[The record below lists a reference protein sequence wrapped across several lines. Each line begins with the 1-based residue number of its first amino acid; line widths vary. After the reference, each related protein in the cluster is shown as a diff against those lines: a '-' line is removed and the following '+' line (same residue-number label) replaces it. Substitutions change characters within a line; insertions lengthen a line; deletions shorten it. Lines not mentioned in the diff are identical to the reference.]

1 MKKNKTTQP
10 EQQTPKNVDHRGLI
24 FLDPRHFQIRVMRN
38 GQLMIKLSRG
48 TALVLSEAY
57 ISKCFENSR
66 RAKESA

>member
-10 EQQTPKNVDHRGLI
+10 EQQPEKNVDQRGLV
-24 FLDPRHFQIRVMRN
+24 FLEPRHFQIRVMRN

-48 TALVLSEAY
+48 SALVLSEAY
-57 ISKCFENSR
+57 LSRCFENAR